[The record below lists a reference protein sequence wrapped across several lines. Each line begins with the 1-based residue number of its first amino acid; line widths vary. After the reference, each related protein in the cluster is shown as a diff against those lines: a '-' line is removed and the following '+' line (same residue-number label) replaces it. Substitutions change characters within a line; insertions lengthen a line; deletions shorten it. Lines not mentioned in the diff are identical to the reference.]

1 MARGDLSDAEWELVE
16 PFLPVGERGP
26 IPDLRRQFNGAM
38 WRFRAGSPWR
48 DVAGFGV
55 PDQVGDAPARAE
67 VVALRRSGP
76 VLTSRHWFRN
86 PF

>member
-38 WRFRAGSPWR
+38 WRFRAGCPWR
-48 DVAGFGV
+48 DVPEEYGSWLASFT
-55 PDQVGDAPARAE
+55 
-67 VVALRRSGP
+67 SGG
-76 VLTSRHWFRN
+76 SICA
-86 PF
+86 